1 MIHGFLRVCT
11 LSPSLRVADCPY
23 NAKMTVEAMR
33 QAAADGAQLAVF
45 PELGLTGYTCS
56 DLFLQQ
62 PLQRAAEEALRTVL
76 ETSETLALVTAVGL
90 PVHVDGKLYNC
101 AAIVCRGRLLGLV
114 PKTYIPNY
122 GEFYER
128 RHFSPAPSGVRSVRF
143 AGQETLFGT
152 KLLFRCGSMPE
163 FVLAAEIC
171 EDLWA
176 PLPPSTAHA
185 LAGATV
191 VVNLSAS
198 DETAADD
205 AAADDASGEDNAADG
220 E

>member
-56 DLFLQQ
+56 DLFLQ

-76 ETSETLALVTAVGL
+76 ETSKTLALVTAVGL
-90 PVHVDGKLYNC
+90 PVNVDGKLYNC

-128 RHFSPAPSGVRSVRF
+128 RHFSPAPSGVRRR
-143 AGQETLFGT
+143 
-152 KLLFRCGSMPE
+152 RC
-163 FVLAAEIC
+163 
-171 EDLWA
+171 
-176 PLPPSTAHA
+176 
-185 LAGATV
+185 
-191 VVNLSAS
+191 SARS
-198 DETAADD
+198 CCS
-205 AAADDASGEDNAADG
+205 AAAPCRNSCWRRRSARISGRRCLRARRTHWPARPSL
-220 E
+220 

>member
-76 ETSETLALVTAVGL
+76 ETSETLALV
-90 PVHVDGKLYNC
+90 
-101 AAIVCRGRLLGLV
+101 AA
-114 PKTYIPNY
+114 
-122 GEFYER
+122 
-128 RHFSPAPSGVRSVRF
+128 
-143 AGQETLFGT
+143 AGQ
-152 KLLFRCGSMPE
+152 CGRQA
-163 FVLAAEIC
+163 LQ
-171 EDLWA
+171 LRGHR
-176 PLPPSTAHA
+176 LPQ
-185 LAGATV
+185 
-191 VVNLSAS
+191 
-198 DETAADD
+198 
-205 AAADDASGEDNAADG
+205 AAARPRSENLHS
-220 E
+220 ELRRIL

>member
-90 PVHVDGKLYNC
+90 PVNVDGKLYNC
-101 AAIVCRGRLLGLV
+101 AAVLCNGELLADA
-114 PKTYIPNY
+114 PRN
-122 GEFYER
+122 R
-128 RHFSPAPSGVRSVRF
+128 REHVIRFDELSGAKIIGKAVEVRHIF
-143 AGQETLFGT
+143 EWAKKGT
-152 KLLFRCGSMPE
+152 
-163 FVLAAEIC
+163 
-171 EDLWA
+171 
-176 PLPPSTAHA
+176 
-185 LAGATV
+185 
-191 VVNLSAS
+191 
-198 DETAADD
+198 
-205 AAADDASGEDNAADG
+205 DN
-220 E
+220 EEE